1 MRGHALAVPDAMTA
15 GERPAPSTTAADAD
29 VPVAPSALAQA
40 RAGLALLEHGFVF
53 LRHGESIGNRD
64 ALIAGSMDVALTER
78 GRAQAT
84 AAAEHLAAL
93 PIDRIYTSPLQ
104 RARDTAA
111 VVAASRG
118 LPVVTIAE
126 LGERHWGALE
136 GRPRSERTAGT
147 LPPGAEPHARFAGRV
162 CRGLARIPAEGLPV
176 VCAHSGVWRI
186 IAALLGLEPREAPIG
201 NAQPV
206 RIRSQGQGWS
216 IEPLDGATR
225 V

>member
-1 MRGHALAVPDAMTA
+1 VRGHALAVPDAMTA

-78 GRAQAT
+78 G
-84 AAAEHLAAL
+84 
-93 PIDRIYTSPLQ
+93 

>member
-1 MRGHALAVPDAMTA
+1 VRGHALAVPDAMTA

-78 GRAQAT
+78 GRA
-84 AAAEHLAAL
+84 
-93 PIDRIYTSPLQ
+93 
-104 RARDTAA
+104 RDTAA

-162 CRGLARIPAEGLPV
+162 CRGLARIP
-176 VCAHSGVWRI
+176 HSGVWRI